1 MSLPMTTET
10 LMARLTVEAFLAEY
24 MLALDAD
31 QLEEWHTFFTEDGSY
46 RVTTRENAELGLP
59 LDLMSCKGHGMFND
73 RITALRTANIFEPHV
88 YCHIPG
94 ALRVTGMKDNV
105 VDCEST
111 FTVVRTTNHGDMC
124 VFVCGRTHDRIKLG
138 ETGPKLMNRTV
149 ILDSRQID
157 TLLVIPL

>member
-1 MSLPMTTET
+1 MSLPTTTEI

-31 QLEEWHTFFTEDGSY
+31 RLEEWHEFFTEDGSY

-59 LDLMSCKGHGMFND
+59 LDLMSCKGHGMFKD

-94 ALRVTGMKDNV
+94 ALRVTGMKDDV
-105 VDCEST
+105 IDCEST
-111 FTVVRTTNHGDMC
+111 FTVIRTTNHGDMC

-138 ETGPKLMNRTV
+138 EAGPKLMNRTV

>member
-1 MSLPMTTET
+1 MSLQMTTET

-31 QLEEWHTFFTEDGSY
+31 RLEEWHEFFTEDGSY

-59 LDLMSCKGHGMFND
+59 LDLMSCKGHGMFKD

-94 ALRVTGMKDNV
+94 ALRVTGMKGDV
-105 VDCEST
+105 IESEST
-111 FTVVRTTNHGDMC
+111 FPIIRTTNHGDMFD
-124 VFVCGRTHDRIKLG
+124 FVCGRTRDRVLVS
-138 ETGPKLMNRTV
+138 EAGPKFIDRTV

-157 TLLVIPL
+157 TLLVIPI

>member
-1 MSLPMTTET
+1 MSSQTMTDT
-10 LMARLTVEAFLAEY
+10 LMARLKAEAFLAEY
-24 MLALDAD
+24 MLALDSD
-31 QLEEWHTFFTEDGSY
+31 RLEEWHEFFTEDGTY

-59 LDLMSCKGHGMFND
+59 LDLMSCKGHGMFKD

-94 ALRVTGMKDNV
+94 ALRVTSLNGDIV
-105 VDCEST
+105 ECEST
-111 FTVVRTTNHGDMC
+111 FSVIRTTNHGDML
-124 VFVCGRTHDRIKLG
+124 VFVCGRTRDRIRLG
-138 ETGPKLMNRTV
+138 DAGPKFINRTV